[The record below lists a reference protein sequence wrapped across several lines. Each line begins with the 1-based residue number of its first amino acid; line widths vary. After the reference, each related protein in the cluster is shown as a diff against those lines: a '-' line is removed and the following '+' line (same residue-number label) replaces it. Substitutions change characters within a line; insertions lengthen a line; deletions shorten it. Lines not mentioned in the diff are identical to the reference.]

1 MGTRVDTVGNSNNRK
16 GRPNNPAD
24 FEHRLATA
32 AREPSVSVSKLAREH
47 GINTNMLFKWRRD
60 LRAGLLIE
68 SGSQSAQRVV
78 VK

>member
-1 MGTRVDTVGNSNNRK
+1 MDTVGNSNNRK